1 MVTFTI
7 CIPCVDKH
15 IKTMENLLDSF
26 VQHII
31 KPNKV
36 IASISPKYLNLDLD
50 NEKKRLEEK
59 YSFLKCLVQNKITG
73 AGENLNNIF
82 NHVETDYALAWGA
95 DDFFH
100 PQYLEIITNIIDKH
114 KPNMMCHIWD
124 TRLTKMTKQNPS
136 LVHNFD
142 VFKKIKLDD
151 IVTYTDK
158 DIQIYMHPNDG
169 RGRQVPRFHIKK
181 KFISNLHYGA
191 LIFKT
196 KIIKDNKY
204 LTGLD
209 YDYRSDTLF
218 ITDMY
223 KKYGN
228 IRIIM
233 ENLIQ
238 YVPGETYDG

>member
-15 IKTMENLLDSF
+15 IKIMEKLLESLE
-26 VQHII
+26 QHII

-36 IASISPKYLNLDLD
+36 IVSMSPKYLNLDLE

-59 YSFLKCLVQNKITG
+59 FDFLLCLVQNVVTG
-73 AGENLNNIF
+73 PGENYNATLNY
-82 NHVETDYALAWGA
+82 VETDYTVIWGA

-100 PQYLEIITNIIDKH
+100 PQYLEIMTNIIDKY
-114 KPNMMCHIWD
+114 KPNMMCHLWD
-124 TRLTKMTKQNPS
+124 TRLSKLTKQNPS

-151 IVTYTDK
+151 IVTHTDK

-181 KFISNLHYGA
+181 KFIPNIHYGMQ
-191 LIFKT
+191 IFKT

-204 LTGLD
+204 LIGPD
-209 YDYRSDTLF
+209 YDYRADTLF

-223 KKYGN
+223 KKCGN
-228 IRIIM
+228 MRIIM

-238 YVPGETYDG
+238 YIPGETYSG